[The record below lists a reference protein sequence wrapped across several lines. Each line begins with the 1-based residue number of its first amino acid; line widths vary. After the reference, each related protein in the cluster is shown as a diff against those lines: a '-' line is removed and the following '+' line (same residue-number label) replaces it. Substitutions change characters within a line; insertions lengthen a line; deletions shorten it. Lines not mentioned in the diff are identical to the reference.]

1 MADHSDDKLREI
13 FLNQNPD
20 SIMSLLN
27 QDILQRVL
35 QIFSLNRHELNLDR
49 FSQSSYI
56 GLILHLVI
64 AIERIL
70 KNESISEN
78 QDVLKLIQ
86 DDESF
91 KEARMIGSEL
101 EKRI

>member
-56 GLILHLVI
+56 SGLILHLVI

-70 KNESISEN
+70 K
-78 QDVLKLIQ
+78 K
-86 DDESF
+86 
-91 KEARMIGSEL
+91 
-101 EKRI
+101 